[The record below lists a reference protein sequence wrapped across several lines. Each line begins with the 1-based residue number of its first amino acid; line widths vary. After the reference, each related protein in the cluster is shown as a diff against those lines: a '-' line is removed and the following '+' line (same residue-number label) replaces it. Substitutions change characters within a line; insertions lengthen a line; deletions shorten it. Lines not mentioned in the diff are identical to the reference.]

1 MKLEEI
7 VTALRC
13 CASIDGS
20 GCGICPSEE
29 LDGKE
34 ICCGDALKLSAAD
47 ALEKLLDRCARY
59 AEEIAVLQERQR
71 WIPVTERLPSK
82 DGPYIVHC
90 DDTYAPS
97 DERIWGG
104 SVVLEADWCFG
115 AWGWNENGNEYDLD
129 GIVTHW
135 KPLPEAPEVE

>member
-1 MKLEEI
+1 MKNDEI

-47 ALEKLLDRCARY
+47 TLEKLLDRCARY

-71 WIPVTERLPSK
+71 WIPVTERLPEITGLVLVIVSGK
-82 DGPYIVHC
+82 PRKNVELIDALELGEYADDGWC
-90 DDTYAPS
+90 
-97 DERIWGG
+97 
-104 SVVLEADWCFG
+104 LESWPEWTDA
-115 AWGWNENGNEYDLD
+115 N
-129 GIVTHW
+129 VTHW
-135 KPLPEAPEVE
+135 MPLPETPEVE